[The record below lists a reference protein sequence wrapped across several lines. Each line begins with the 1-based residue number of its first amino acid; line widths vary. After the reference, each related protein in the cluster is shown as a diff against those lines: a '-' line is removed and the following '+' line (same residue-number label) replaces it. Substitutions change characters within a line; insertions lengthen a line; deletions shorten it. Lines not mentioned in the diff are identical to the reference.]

1 MGEECIAQYQAHR
14 GAYFADYSGYVP
26 QLVKAPKM
34 VWKDPGG
41 YGKFGWSGPARVS
54 FQIESSYNN
63 GRLQRAPQA
72 VRAAAWRLG
81 FVVLG
86 LALGLC
92 VAEPLL
98 RLLDLGRP
106 GLYTYDRDRGWVL
119 RPNARGWQD
128 KEGKAYV
135 MVNSAG
141 LRDREHPERKP
152 PHTLRIAILGDSFT
166 EAKQVPLEQTFCAVI
181 ERRLKSCP
189 ALAGRD
195 VETLNFG
202 VDSYGTA
209 QELMTLRRQAWKFSP
224 DVVVLAVCTGNDIRN
239 DSIELEGDKC
249 QPFFTYR
256 DGELVLS
263 GAFEESAWFR
273 FQCAARFES
282 RRSATLNV
290 LGQLHRAM
298 WVRMRSHIV
307 KFHEPR
313 ASELGLDD
321 SIYKAPKHHAERE
334 AWEVAEGELEMV
346 HQEAMEHGARFLV
359 VTLSNGIQVYPDP
372 TQRRAYMHRLGVDN
386 LFYPDLRIRALG
398 ERKGFAVLNLA
409 PPFQDYADR
418 HHVFL
423 HGFSNTQLGTGHLNQ
438 EGHRYGGELIAR
450 RLCELLK
457 EPAPR
462 HAVRQ
467 ADAEK

>member
-1 MGEECIAQYQAHR
+1 
-14 GAYFADYSGYVP
+14 
-26 QLVKAPKM
+26 M

-41 YGKFGWSGPARVS
+41 YGKFGWSGPAGVS

-263 GAFEESAWFR
+263 G
-273 FQCAARFES
+273 
-282 RRSATLNV
+282 
-290 LGQLHRAM
+290 
-298 WVRMRSHIV
+298 
-307 KFHEPR
+307 
-313 ASELGLDD
+313 
-321 SIYKAPKHHAERE
+321 
-334 AWEVAEGELEMV
+334 
-346 HQEAMEHGARFLV
+346 
-359 VTLSNGIQVYPDP
+359 
-372 TQRRAYMHRLGVDN
+372 
-386 LFYPDLRIRALG
+386 
-398 ERKGFAVLNLA
+398 
-409 PPFQDYADR
+409 
-418 HHVFL
+418 
-423 HGFSNTQLGTGHLNQ
+423 
-438 EGHRYGGELIAR
+438 
-450 RLCELLK
+450 
-457 EPAPR
+457 
-462 HAVRQ
+462 
-467 ADAEK
+467 